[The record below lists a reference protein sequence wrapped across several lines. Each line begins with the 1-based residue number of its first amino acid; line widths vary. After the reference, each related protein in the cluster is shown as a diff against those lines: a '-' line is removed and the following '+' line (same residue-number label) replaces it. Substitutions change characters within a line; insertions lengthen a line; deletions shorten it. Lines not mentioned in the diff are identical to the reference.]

1 MSTAIVWFRRDL
13 RLADHPA
20 LTAAAAN
27 HQYVVPVYIDAPEEE
42 APWAPGGASRWWL
55 HHSLAALQGSLAALG
70 APLVIRQG
78 ESLATLRALVKET
91 GASAVYWSRLYEPKT
106 IGRDA
111 NIKAALRDDGLT
123 AESSNAALLFEPW
136 QTQTGSGDPYRVF
149 TPFWKNCAARLDL
162 QPAPLP
168 VPAKLRGPKKSPM
181 SLDLA
186 ALKLLPKIPWAG
198 GLAEHWTPG
207 EAGAMDRLEAFLDG
221 PVPSYNEDR
230 NRPDLDATSRLS
242 PHLHF
247 GEISPRQALAAT
259 RAAVLRGG
267 RVGIAG
273 GAEHFLREIGWREFN
288 HHLLYHYPHTTDA
301 PLDRRF
307 AELVWRTDAKLLA
320 AWQLGRTGYPI
331 VDAGMRELWHT
342 GYMHNRVRMVAASLL
357 VKNLGQSWLEGARWF
372 WDTLVDADLPNNTA
386 GWQWTAGCGADAAPY
401 YRIFNPVLQ
410 TERFDPHRR
419 YLRRW
424 LPEIAA
430 LPDAWIHK
438 PWEAPPEVWRAA
450 GLTPGKEYPIPAVD
464 LRASRD
470 TALQAYETVKVAV
483 R

>member
-1 MSTAIVWFRRDL
+1 
-13 RLADHPA
+13 
-20 LTAAAAN
+20 
-27 HQYVVPVYIDAPEEE
+27 
-42 APWAPGGASRWWL
+42 
-55 HHSLAALQGSLAALG
+55 
-70 APLVIRQG
+70 
-78 ESLATLRALVKET
+78 
-91 GASAVYWSRLYEPKT
+91 
-106 IGRDA
+106 
-111 NIKAALRDDGLT
+111 
-123 AESSNAALLFEPW
+123 
-136 QTQTGSGDPYRVF
+136 
-149 TPFWKNCAARLDL
+149 
-162 QPAPLP
+162 
-168 VPAKLRGPKKSPM
+168 
-181 SLDLA
+181 
-186 ALKLLPKIPWAG
+186 
-198 GLAEHWTPG
+198 
-207 EAGAMDRLEAFLDG
+207 MDRLEAFLDG
-221 PVPSYNEDR
+221 PVPAYHEDR

-247 GEISPRQALAAT
+247 GEISPRQALTAT

-267 RVGIAG
+267 RAGLSG

-307 AELVWRTDAKLLA
+307 AELVWRTDAKLLG
-320 AWQLGRTGYPI
+320 AWQRGRTGYPI

-372 WDTLVDADLPNNTA
+372 WDTLVDADLPNNSA

-424 LPEIAA
+424 LPEIAV

-450 GLTPGKEYPIPAVD
+450 GLTPGKEYPIPAVE

-470 TALQAYETVKVAV
+470 AALQAYETVKAAE

>member
-27 HQYVVPVYIDAPEEE
+27 HQHVVPVYIHAPDEEGH
-42 APWAPGGASRWWL
+42 WAPGGASRWWL
-55 HHSLAALQGSLAALG
+55 HHSLTALQGSLAALG
-70 APLVIRQG
+70 LPLVVRQG
-78 ESLATLRALVKET
+78 ESLAMLRALAKET
-91 GASAVYWSRLYEPKT
+91 GATAVYWSRLYEPKIT
-106 IGRDA
+106 ARDA
-111 NIKAALRDDGLT
+111 HIKAALREDGLT

-168 VPAKLRGPKKSPM
+168 VPATISGPAKTPEGM
-181 SLDLA
+181 AIA
-186 ALKLLPKIPWAG
+186 ALDLLPKIPWAG

-221 PVPSYNEDR
+221 PVPAYHDDR

-267 RVGIAG
+267 RPGLAG

-288 HHLLYHYPHTTDA
+288 HHLLFHFPHTTDA

-307 AELVWRTDAKLLA
+307 AELVWRTDAQLLA
-320 AWQLGRTGYPI
+320 AWQRGRTGYPI

-430 LPDAWIHK
+430 LPDAWIHR
-438 PWEAPPEVWRAA
+438 PWEAPAEVWRAA
-450 GLTPGKEYPIPAVD
+450 GLTPGKEYPMPAVD

-470 TALQAYETVKVAV
+470 AALQAYETVKVAA

>member
-20 LTAAAAN
+20 LTAAEAN
-27 HQYVVPVYIDAPEEE
+27 HQHVVPVYIHAPEEE
-42 APWAPGGASRWWL
+42 TPWAPGGASRWWL
-55 HHSLAALQGSLAALG
+55 HHSLAALQGSLATLG
-70 APLVIRQG
+70 LPLVIRHG
-78 ESLATLRALVKET
+78 ESLAALRTLAEET
-91 GASAVYWSRLYEPKT
+91 GASAVYWSRLYEPKV
-106 IGRDA
+106 IARDA
-111 NIKAALRDDGLT
+111 HIKAALREDGLV

-136 QTQTGSGDPYRVF
+136 QTQTGNGDPYRVF

-168 VPAKLRGPKKSPM
+168 VPAKLRAPAKKFASV
-181 SLDLA
+181 DLA
-186 ALKLLPKIPWAG
+186 ALELLPKIPWAG

-247 GEISPRQALAAT
+247 GEISPRQALTAT

-267 RVGIAG
+267 RAGLSG

-320 AWQLGRTGYPI
+320 AWQRGRTGYPI

-372 WDTLVDADLPNNTA
+372 WDTLVDADLPNNSA

-450 GLTPGKEYPIPAVD
+450 GLTPGKEYPIPAVEF
-464 LRASRD
+464 RASRD
-470 TALQAYETVKVAV
+470 AALQAYETVKAAE